1 MPCHLAFLA
10 VVSATH
16 SSNRTRWFSAEP
28 NIWNLKNASLS
39 FSLSYPR
46 ETPNK
51 THLETSLVFG
61 HGSLWKSSLCS
72 FGHLWSEFT
81 PWACYSVIPQV
92 FVGQEENQ
100 ITGRGAQDGILHTLL
115 LIRLALSSFYLV
127 YLSGCYMLNQVQGAE
142 DTAVNKRS
150 KNPTIMAPT
159 I

>member
-1 MPCHLAFLA
+1 M
-10 VVSATH
+10 
-16 SSNRTRWFSAEP
+16 
-28 NIWNLKNASLS
+28 
-39 FSLSYPR
+39 
-46 ETPNK
+46 
-51 THLETSLVFG
+51 
-61 HGSLWKSSLCS
+61 
-72 FGHLWSEFT
+72 
-81 PWACYSVIPQV
+81 IPQV

-100 ITGRGAQDGILHTLL
+100 ITGRGAQDGILHALL